1 MSCGNDGWTCVT
13 STNKACWNCGK
24 TGHLR
29 SQCRAL
35 MQNMQGTNGN
45 LNNYP
50 AAAAAALR
58 NRRNTAIV
66 L

>member
-1 MSCGNDGWTCVT
+1 MSCGNDGWTCAT
-13 STNKACWNCGK
+13 STKKTCWNCGK

-35 MQNMQGTNGN
+35 MQSMQGTNGN

-50 AAAAAALR
+50 AAAAALR
-58 NRRNTAIV
+58 NRRNMAIV